1 MVQVITDANFEVET
15 QEGVVL
21 VDFWAPWC
29 GPCRMQAPIL
39 EQLADE
45 VDEDELRIYKMDV
58 DENPNTARQFGIMS
72 IPTLCSKRWTGCETS
87 CWCPH
92 ERSNQSYLGRDWLI
106 ENESKWWIDYLLF
119 YNQTYFCDYFLI

>member
-21 VDFWAPWC
+21 VDFGHHGVVLVVCKHQFWSNWQMKWTKMNC
-29 GPCRMQAPIL
+29 VFTRWMLMKIQTQLVSL
-39 EQLADE
+39 ESCLSQL
-45 VDEDELRIYKMDV
+45 
-58 DENPNTARQFGIMS
+58 F
-72 IPTLCSKRWTGCETS
+72 CSKRWTGCETS

-106 ENESKWWIDYLLF
+106 ENVNK
-119 YNQTYFCDYFLI
+119 

>member
-1 MVQVITDANFEVET
+1 MEKIMVQVITDANFEVET

-72 IPTLCSKRWTGCETS
+72 IPTLLFKKDGQVVKQVAGVHTK
-87 CWCPH
+87 
-92 ERSNQSYLGRDWLI
+92 NQIKAILAEIG
-106 ENESKWWIDYLLF
+106 
-119 YNQTYFCDYFLI
+119 